1 MSKMGVFGIGLV
13 LTTFYFS
20 QTNRADFQWV
30 STILGWLGGI
40 TAVMATLY
48 ALIQKDAKKLL
59 SYSSVAQLGYIVVG
73 LSTGT
78 QLGVMAALYLAV
90 MHAVFKGA
98 LFMVVGAVEKQAG
111 TTDMTKVSGLIRKM
125 PWTFFVA
132 LVSIIALAGVPPI
145 GGFVGKWLIY
155 EALITESN
163 NYILVIV
170 VFFSSTAAFLY
181 AYRFLFGLFLGQ
193 EEDDTKDVKEA
204 PVTMLIPMVIL
215 ALFAIVT
222 GSYPGL
228 IFEPAAEAMQAIGFE
243 NVTWNMSSLT
253 NVWGNTTN
261 LFLISML
268 IFAVFIIAF
277 LFLTLKGLKNTRYVD
292 TKEIS
297 TSGEL
302 PKPWENLT
310 YQQDFFKPFE
320 RAASPLYSM
329 NMNKIWKNLGEN
341 MEAFF
346 GFFRKIYTGNGQTY
360 AFYVVVFLVVLLLFK
375 DVIFS

>member
-13 LTTFYFS
+13 FTTFYLSNGNDPSF
-20 QTNRADFQWV
+20 FWV
-30 STILGWLGGI
+30 RSLLGWLGGI
-40 TAVMATLY
+40 TAVMATIY
-48 ALIQKDAKKLL
+48 ALIQTDARKLL
-59 SYSSVAQLGYIVVG
+59 SYSSIAQLGYIVVG

-78 QLGVMAALYLAV
+78 KLGVMAALYLAV

-98 LFMVVGAVEKQAG
+98 LFMTVGAVERQAG

-145 GGFVGKWLIY
+145 GGFVGKWLLY

-181 AYRFLFGLFLGQ
+181 SYRFLFGLFLGQ
-193 EEDDTKDVKEA
+193 EEKETENVKEA
-204 PVTMLIPMVIL
+204 PITMIIPMVIL
-215 ALFAIVT
+215 AVIAMIA

-228 IFEPAAEAMQAIGFE
+228 IFEPAAEAMQAIGFTDISWE
-243 NVTWNMSSLT
+243 MSSLT
-253 NVWGNTTN
+253 NIWGDTTN

-277 LFLTLKGLKNTRYVD
+277 LFLTLKGLKKTRYVG

-302 PKPWENLT
+302 PKEWENLT
-310 YQQDFFKPFE
+310 YQQDFFKPFQ
-320 RAASPLYSM
+320 RAAAPLYSGK
-329 NMNKIWKNLGEN
+329 MNKIWKNLGKNLETS
-341 MEAFF
+341 FS
-346 GFFRKIYTGNGQTY
+346 FFRKIYTGNAQTY
-360 AFYVVVFLVVLLLFK
+360 AFYVVAFLVILLLFK
-375 DVIFS
+375 NYIFQ